1 MTYKVTLDVFGKEH
15 ILVDESLKVLSK
27 KVQEILEQTPNQWSA
42 QAIKFVR
49 QQRFF
54 FRIDRGT
61 KITCE
66 MNKV

>member
-1 MTYKVTLDVFGKEH
+1 MAYKVTLNVFGKEH
-15 ILVDESLKVLSK
+15 ILIDDSLKTLGK
-27 KVQEILEQTPNQWSA
+27 KVQEILEETPNQWSA

-66 MNKV
+66 MDKI

>member
-1 MTYKVTLDVFGKEH
+1 MTYKVTLNFFGTEH
-15 ILVDESLKVLSK
+15 ILVDESLKVLGK
-27 KVQEILEQTPNQWSA
+27 KVQEILEQNPNQWSA

-66 MNKV
+66 MSKL

>member
-1 MTYKVTLDVFGKEH
+1 MTYKVILNVFGTEH
-15 ILVDESLKVLSK
+15 ILVDSSLKVLGK
-27 KVQEILEQTPNQWSA
+27 QVIEILEQTQNQWSA

-54 FRIDRGT
+54 FRIDRGS

-66 MNKV
+66 MSKI

>member
-1 MTYKVTLDVFGKEH
+1 MTYKVIINVFGTEH
-15 ILVDESLKVLSK
+15 ILVDPSLKVLGK
-27 KVQEILEQTPNQWSA
+27 QVIEILEQTQNQWSA

-54 FRIDRGT
+54 FRIDRGS

-66 MNKV
+66 MSKI

>member
-1 MTYKVTLDVFGKEH
+1 MTYKVTLNVFGTQH
-15 ILVDESLKVLSK
+15 ILVDGSLKVLGK
-27 KVQEILEQTPNQWSA
+27 KVLEILEQTPNQWSA

-66 MNKV
+66 MSKL